1 MSRKRGGKKKE
12 EEEVIMYISKAG
24 VRLIKKGRE

>member
-24 VRLIKKGRE
+24 VRLIEKGGE